1 MSEGARAPRTRMQ
14 RNPVEP
20 TGRTSVRMRN
30 VRLDHVSYATTH
42 DELGDV
48 VQRLG
53 AALGASFLD
62 GGRHPRFGTQNFVL
76 PLAGGT
82 YVEVVAALDHPAADR
97 LPFGRAVRNRADD
110 GGGWLGWVVAVDD
123 IDPIEQRIG
132 RPAIEGSR
140 VRPDGVELRWRQ
152 VGVND
157 LLNDPQLPFF
167 VEWSAE
173 NLDHPSASAAPRVA
187 IETLEIAG
195 DRGRLDAWLGAPASE
210 LLGEIAVDW
219 VGAGD
224 GTAQGSGLVGVRF
237 STARGTVR
245 ID

>member
-1 MSEGARAPRTRMQ
+1 MPD
-14 RNPVEP
+14 
-20 TGRTSVRMRN
+20 

-42 DELGDV
+42 DELGDA

-53 AALGASFLD
+53 AALGASFAD

-76 PLAGGT
+76 PLQGGT

-97 LPFGRAVRNRADD
+97 LPFGRAVRARAES

-123 IDPIEQRIG
+123 LADYERRIG
-132 RPAIEGSR
+132 RPSVEGVR

-152 VGVND
+152 IGVND

-167 VEWSAE
+167 VQWEPGH
-173 NLDHPSASAAPRVA
+173 DHPSANAPAAVS

-195 DRGRLDAWLGAPASE
+195 DAGRLERWLGAPTE
-210 LLGEIAVDW
+210 TLLAGVGVDW

-224 GTAQGSGLVGVRF
+224 GTVEGSGLVGVQF
-237 STARGTVR
+237 ATGRGTVR